1 MSRQP
6 SASVRLHAAPAGA
19 RLVPGS
25 LEELATARRLER
37 EEILRAEG
45 FARATSGAVQVL
57 DQAAAS
63 FEEQLEAMRGE
74 VAELAATIAMEVA
87 QELLRCELR
96 EGNYDIE
103 AIVRSVLAQT
113 GPGGNKTLR
122 VHPEDAAALEGASF
136 RTGTT
141 VVADPAVRRADVH
154 LETDQGVLV
163 RDIDSC
169 VATIRENLLEA
180 LGQ

>member
-1 MSRQP
+1 
-6 SASVRLHAAPAGA
+6 VRGTLD
-19 RLVPGS
+19 
-25 LEELATARRLER
+25 ELTAARRAAR
-37 EEILRAEG
+37 EDALRAEG
-45 FARATSGAVQVL
+45 FAAATQGAVQAL
-57 DQAAAS
+57 ERAALAM
-63 FEEQLEAMRGE
+63 EEQVAELQGQ
-74 VAELAATIAMEVA
+74 VAELASRIALDVA
-87 QELLRCELR
+87 QELLRKELR

-113 GPGGNKTLR
+113 GPGGAKTLR
-122 VHPEDAAALEGASF
+122 VHPEDAAALEGAAF

-163 RDIDSC
+163 RDIDAC

-180 LGQ
+180 LGR